1 MSQIETFSLILNR
14 GERGKWGGREKGAV
28 LIKKKGAVP
37 IKCLSATV
45 HGR

>member
-14 GERGKWGGREKGAV
+14 GQRGKWGGREKEAV
-28 LIKKKGAVP
+28 LIKKGAVP